1 MNPSRRLVCFV
12 FCALAAAA
20 VGVAGASAAAAP
32 PRVMATIKPLH
43 SLVAAVMSGIGEPPF
58 LLIDGAISPHDFK
71 LRVSDRARLESADV
85 LLRVSGSLESRL
97 HPRALPEKMQI
108 WTLAE
113 ELPADVLL
121 ARREDLFEDHDH
133 GHGDDHG
140 DDHSDHDDHDDHDD
154 HESERAA
161 IDPHFWLSPRVASQ
175 VVSLLARKL
184 SQIDPENADRY
195 RQNAAATTRKIA
207 ALTEDI
213 RAAFRAAP
221 PRPYLAFHDAWQ
233 YFERDFGL
241 RAAGAIVL
249 DPRLPIGAGHASRLL
264 RAARAGEAGCIVT
277 EPQFESRRL
286 ISLVGEAGG
295 GIKIVAADPL
305 GVAATPGEDAYFEI
319 LRAVA
324 RAFSACAEV
333 NVN

>member
-12 FCALAAAA
+12 FCALAAMAT
-20 VGVAGASAAAAP
+20 GVAGASAAAAP

-43 SLVAAVMSGIGEPPF
+43 SLVAAVMRGIGEPPF

-85 LLRVSGSLESRL
+85 LLRVSSSLESRL

-140 DDHSDHDDHDDHDD
+140 DDHDD

-161 IDPHFWLSPRVASQ
+161 IDSHFWLSPRVASMI
-175 VVSLLARKL
+175 VSLLARKL
-184 SQIDPENADRY
+184 SQIDPANAARY

-207 ALTEDI
+207 ALTADI

-221 PRPYLAFHDAWQ
+221 PPPYLAFHDAWQ

-295 GIKIVAADPL
+295 DIKIVTADPL

-324 RAFSACAEV
+324 RAFSACAEES
-333 NVN
+333 

>member
-12 FCALAAAA
+12 FCALAATA

-43 SLVAAVMSGIGEPPF
+43 SLAAAVMSGIGEPPF

-140 DDHSDHDDHDDHDD
+140 DDGDDN

-161 IDPHFWLSPRVASQ
+161 IDSHFWLSPRVASII
-175 VVSLLARKL
+175 VSLLARKL
-184 SQIDPENADRY
+184 SQIDPDNAARY

-207 ALTEDI
+207 ALTTDI

-221 PRPYLAFHDAWQ
+221 PPPYLAFHDAWQ

-324 RAFSACAEV
+324 RAFSSCAEV

>member
-20 VGVAGASAAAAP
+20 TGAAGASAAAAP

-85 LLRVSGSLESRL
+85 LLRVSSSLESRL
-97 HPRALPEKMQI
+97 HPRALPEKMRV
-108 WTLAE
+108 WTLVE
-113 ELPADVLL
+113 ELPPEVLL
-121 ARREDLFEDHDH
+121 TRREDLFEDHDH
-133 GHGDDHG
+133 DHG
-140 DDHSDHDDHDDHDD
+140 DNDGDDDHDN

-161 IDPHFWLSPRVASQ
+161 IDSHFWLSPRVASII
-175 VVSLLARKL
+175 VSLLARKL
-184 SQIDPENADRY
+184 SQIDPENAARY

-207 ALTEDI
+207 ALTADI
-213 RAAFRAAP
+213 RAVFRAAP
-221 PRPYLAFHDAWQ
+221 PPPYLAFHDAWQ

-295 GIKIVAADPL
+295 DIKIVTADPL

-324 RAFSACAEV
+324 RAFSSCAEES
-333 NVN
+333 

>member
-20 VGVAGASAAAAP
+20 TGASAAAAP

-43 SLVAAVMSGIGEPPF
+43 SLVAAVMRGIGEPPF

-85 LLRVSGSLESRL
+85 LLRVSSSLESRL
-97 HPRALPEKMQI
+97 HPRALPEKMQV

-140 DDHSDHDDHDDHDD
+140 DHDDHSDHDD

-161 IDPHFWLSPRVASQ
+161 IDSHFWLSPRVASMI
-175 VVSLLARKL
+175 VSLLARKL
-184 SQIDPENADRY
+184 SQIDPENAARY

-207 ALTEDI
+207 ALTADI

-221 PRPYLAFHDAWQ
+221 PPPYLAFHDAWQ

-286 ISLVGEAGG
+286 IALVGEAGG

-324 RAFSACAEV
+324 RAFSACAEES
-333 NVN
+333 

>member
-20 VGVAGASAAAAP
+20 TGASAAAAP

-85 LLRVSGSLESRL
+85 LLRVSSSLESRL

-121 ARREDLFEDHDH
+121 ARREDLFDDHDH

-140 DDHSDHDDHDDHDD
+140 DDHSNHDD

-161 IDPHFWLSPRVASQ
+161 IDSHFWLSPRVASII
-175 VVSLLARKL
+175 VSLLARKL
-184 SQIDPENADRY
+184 SQIDPENAARY

-207 ALTEDI
+207 ALTTDI

-221 PRPYLAFHDAWQ
+221 PPPYLAFHDAWQ

-295 GIKIVAADPL
+295 DIKIVTADPL
-305 GVAATPGEDAYFEI
+305 GVAAIPGEDAYFEI

-324 RAFSACAEV
+324 RAFSACAEES
-333 NVN
+333 

>member
-1 MNPSRRLVCFV
+1 M
-12 FCALAAAA
+12 FCSP
-20 VGVAGASAAAAP
+20 GAKICSKITTTD
-32 PRVMATIKPLH
+32 MATITATTTTTTTTRPQR
-43 SLVAAVMSGIGEPPF
+43 
-58 LLIDGAISPHDFK
+58 PH
-71 LRVSDRARLESADV
+71 
-85 LLRVSGSLESRL
+85 
-97 HPRALPEKMQI
+97 
-108 WTLAE
+108 
-113 ELPADVLL
+113 
-121 ARREDLFEDHDH
+121 
-133 GHGDDHG
+133 
-140 DDHSDHDDHDDHDD
+140 DHDD

-161 IDPHFWLSPRVASQ
+161 IDSHFWLSPRVASII
-175 VVSLLARKL
+175 VSLLARKL
-184 SQIDPENADRY
+184 SQIDPENAARY

-207 ALTEDI
+207 ALTADI

-221 PRPYLAFHDAWQ
+221 PPPYLAFHDAWQ

-295 GIKIVAADPL
+295 DIKIVTADPL

-324 RAFSACAEV
+324 RAFSACAEES
-333 NVN
+333 

>member
-20 VGVAGASAAAAP
+20 FVPAAVAAP

-43 SLVAAVMSGIGEPPF
+43 SLAAAVMRGIGEPPF

-85 LLRVSGSLESRL
+85 LLRVSSSLESRL

-133 GHGDDHG
+133 GHGDDH
-140 DDHSDHDDHDDHDD
+140 DDHDN

-161 IDPHFWLSPRVASQ
+161 IDSHFWLSPRVASII
-175 VVSLLARKL
+175 VSLLARKL
-184 SQIDPENADRY
+184 SQIDPANADRY

-213 RAAFRAAP
+213 RATFRAAP
-221 PRPYLAFHDAWQ
+221 PPPYLAFHDAWQ

-295 GIKIVAADPL
+295 DIKIVAADPL

-324 RAFSACAEV
+324 RAFSACAEES
-333 NVN
+333 

>member
-1 MNPSRRLVCFV
+1 
-12 FCALAAAA
+12 
-20 VGVAGASAAAAP
+20 
-32 PRVMATIKPLH
+32 MATIKPLH
-43 SLVAAVMSGIGEPPF
+43 SLVAAVMRGIGEPPF

-140 DDHSDHDDHDDHDD
+140 DDHDD

-161 IDPHFWLSPRVASQ
+161 IDSHFWLSPRVASII
-175 VVSLLARKL
+175 VSLLARKL
-184 SQIDPENADRY
+184 SQIDPENAARY
-195 RQNAAATTRKIA
+195 RQNAAATTRKIT
-207 ALTEDI
+207 ALTADI

-221 PRPYLAFHDAWQ
+221 PPPYLAFHDAWQ

-295 GIKIVAADPL
+295 DIKIVTADPL

-324 RAFSACAEV
+324 RAFSACAEES
-333 NVN
+333 

>member
-1 MNPSRRLVCFV
+1 MNPRRRLVCFV

-20 VGVAGASAAAAP
+20 TGASAAAAP

-85 LLRVSGSLESRL
+85 LLRVSSSLESRL

-140 DDHSDHDDHDDHDD
+140 DHDYSDDHDN

-161 IDPHFWLSPRVASQ
+161 IDSHFWLSPRIASMI
-175 VVSLLARKL
+175 VSVLARKL
-184 SQIDPENADRY
+184 SQIDPENAARY

-207 ALTEDI
+207 ALTTDI

-221 PRPYLAFHDAWQ
+221 PPPYLAFHDAWQ

-264 RAARAGEAGCIVT
+264 RSARAGEAGCIVT

-295 GIKIVAADPL
+295 DIKIVAADPL

-324 RAFSACAEV
+324 RAFSACAEKS
-333 NVN
+333 

>member
-12 FCALAAAA
+12 FCALAAVA

-85 LLRVSGSLESRL
+85 LLRVSDSLESRL

-140 DDHSDHDDHDDHDD
+140 DHSDHDD

-161 IDPHFWLSPRVASQ
+161 IDSHFWLSPRVASII
-175 VVSLLARKL
+175 VSLLARKL
-184 SQIDPENADRY
+184 SQIDPENAARY
-195 RQNAAATTRKIA
+195 RQNAAVTMRKIA
-207 ALTEDI
+207 ALTADI

-221 PRPYLAFHDAWQ
+221 PPPYLAFHDAWQ

-264 RAARAGEAGCIVT
+264 RSARAGEAGCIVT

-295 GIKIVAADPL
+295 DIKIVAADPL
-305 GVAATPGEDAYFEI
+305 GVAATSGEDAYFEI

-324 RAFSACAEV
+324 RAFSACTEES
-333 NVN
+333 

>member
-1 MNPSRRLVCFV
+1 MNPSRRFVYFV
-12 FCALAAAA
+12 FCALAAAVA
-20 VGVAGASAAAAP
+20 GAAGASAAAAP

-43 SLVAAVMSGIGEPPF
+43 SLVAAVMRGIGEPPF

-85 LLRVSGSLESRL
+85 LLRVSSSLESRL

-133 GHGDDHG
+133 GHGDDH
-140 DDHSDHDDHDDHDD
+140 SDHDD

-161 IDPHFWLSPRVASQ
+161 IDSHFWLSPRVASII
-175 VVSLLARKL
+175 VSLLARKL
-184 SQIDPENADRY
+184 SQIDPENAARY

-207 ALTEDI
+207 ALTTDI

-295 GIKIVAADPL
+295 DIKIVAADPL

-324 RAFSACAEV
+324 RAFSACAEKS
-333 NVN
+333 

>member
-1 MNPSRRLVCFV
+1 M
-12 FCALAAAA
+12 
-20 VGVAGASAAAAP
+20 
-32 PRVMATIKPLH
+32 
-43 SLVAAVMSGIGEPPF
+43 
-58 LLIDGAISPHDFK
+58 
-71 LRVSDRARLESADV
+71 
-85 LLRVSGSLESRL
+85 
-97 HPRALPEKMQI
+97 
-108 WTLAE
+108 
-113 ELPADVLL
+113 
-121 ARREDLFEDHDH
+121 
-133 GHGDDHG
+133 
-140 DDHSDHDDHDDHDD
+140 
-154 HESERAA
+154 
-161 IDPHFWLSPRVASQ
+161 
-175 VVSLLARKL
+175 LARKL

-207 ALTEDI
+207 ALTTDI

-295 GIKIVAADPL
+295 DIKIVAADPL

-324 RAFSACAEV
+324 RAFSACAEKS
-333 NVN
+333 